1 MLLADVSCVSRV
13 ATDFLKTVCN
23 GIQYSWEALMMYPM
37 TVDFE
42 RMML

>member
-1 MLLADVSCVSRV
+1 MLLADVSRVSRV
-13 ATDFLKTVCN
+13 ATNFLKQVCS
-23 GIQYSWEALMMYPM
+23 GIKWSWEALMMYPM